1 MYKAELDKHI
11 QNNSLSNNFILYGE
25 SDFLIDHYTK
35 LLSNIEDSSVLK
47 YYHDE
52 YDFASAKAHL
62 SQASLFG
69 DRNVLII
76 KSDKKVP
83 KKELETLIDYCEKN
97 SENVFIYAY
106 TGDDH
111 KAYNK
116 AFGKKSTMVVR
127 FFHPKHGEAI
137 NIIAQISKS
146 KNIQIDNYAI
156 SHLLNLHNSN
166 ISLAVNELDKFTIF
180 DTEITTKDIDTL
192 VYGLGA
198 TNIDGLVKKVINK
211 KEFKDDLKN
220 LTEHGEDEIFIL
232 TQITSYINQL
242 YMFNIYIR
250 VHGAP
255 NALDILGYPAPAF
268 VVKEKAELSLR
279 FKPQTYYKMHE
290 LLLNTELKMKS
301 AKGVDKTAILLS
313 TLIRFQTII

>member
-1 MYKAELDKHI
+1 MYKAEFDKHI
-11 QNNSLSNNFILYGE
+11 QNNSLSNNFILFGE

-35 LLSNIEDSSVLK
+35 MLSNIEDASTLK

-52 YDFASAKAHL
+52 YEFNSAKAHL

-97 SENVFIYAY
+97 NENIFIYAY

-111 KAYNK
+111 KAYAK
-116 AFGKKSTMVVR
+116 AFAKKSTMAVR

-137 NIIAQISKS
+137 NIISQIAKA
-146 KNIQIDNYAI
+146 KNINIDNYSI
-156 SHLLNLHNSN
+156 SHLLNLHNAN
-166 ISLAVNELDKFTIF
+166 ISLAINELDKFTVF
-180 DTEITTKDIDTL
+180 DTHITTKDIDSL

-198 TNIDGLVKKVINK
+198 VNIDELIKKLINK

-220 LTEHGEDEIFIL
+220 LTEHGEDEIWIL
-232 TQITSYINQL
+232 TQITSYITQL

-255 NALDILGYPAPAF
+255 NALEILGYPAPAF
-268 VVKEKAELSLR
+268 VVKEKAELSLK
-279 FKPQTYYKMHE
+279 FKPQTYYKLHE
-290 LLLNTELKMKS
+290 LLLDTELKMKS
-301 AKGVDKTAILLS
+301 AKGVDKNSILLS
-313 TLIRFQTII
+313 TLIRFQKLL